1 MTATTSLPSVV
12 LPEWSNPS
20 RRADAL
26 DRVAAVVFTHPP
38 RRQTPTRA
46 ELRVLECM
54 SHGMTTPMAADALGL
69 SVETVKTHL
78 RAARLRLAAK
88 NTAHAV
94 ALVIRMG
101 LIR

>member
-1 MTATTSLPSVV
+1 MV
-12 LPEWSNPS
+12 LPEWSDPS
-20 RRADAL
+20 RRAAAL
-26 DRVAAVVFTHPP
+26 ERAVAVVFTHP
-38 RRQTPTRA
+38 RRQKPTRA
-46 ELRVLECM
+46 ELRVLECV

-94 ALVIRMG
+94 ALTIRMG